1 MLKKIFLVV
10 LILLGASYAGAEFAA
25 ASFAEKAI
33 AESAAERDPLAREVT
48 AQVSK
53 PLLFNLLRSSVI
65 DRIEVS
71 TTHVQVG
78 PVSADRATA
87 VLYGVRL
94 DVGASIAQREP
105 VVESIDRL
113 EMTLEISQGAAS
125 AVLPEGFRFEFHSG
139 GRVVL
144 AGNGI
149 EVSGRL
155 TLVPPATLRFEPDAG
170 SVPPG
175 INPEWT
181 LEEIPFVTCLES
193 LEISEGVARVSCS
206 QEDPP
211 PDFPPR

>member
-10 LILLGASYAGAEFAA
+10 VILLGASYAGAEVAA
-25 ASFAEKAI
+25 ARFAEKAI
-33 AESAAERDPLAREVT
+33 AESAAERDPLARVVT

-94 DVGASIAQREP
+94 DVGASIARREP
-105 VVESIDRL
+105 VVQSIDRL
-113 EMTLEISQGAAS
+113 EMMLEISQGAAS
-125 AVLPEGFRFEFHSG
+125 AILPEGFRFEFHSG

-149 EVSGRL
+149 EVSGGL
-155 TLVPPATLRFEPDAG
+155 TLVPPATLRFEPDEP
-170 SVPPG
+170 VPPG

-193 LEISEGVARVSCS
+193 LEIDEGVARVSCS

-211 PDFPPR
+211 ADFPPR